1 MGQETGLD
9 VMGFLIRAIFWLS
22 LVLLFVPIGGAGSDG
37 AAPQIGALQALS
49 AARDAVSDM
58 AGICERK
65 PEVCATGVAALQTI
79 GVRARE
85 SARMAYEMIEESG
98 SEAPDAA
105 AAPEDAI
112 TTGSIPE
119 NAENR

>member
-1 MGQETGLD
+1 
-9 VMGFLIRAIFWLS
+9 MGFLIRAIFWLS
-22 LVLLFVPIGGAGSDG
+22 LVLLFVPIGGAGNDGDG

-105 AAPEDAI
+105 ATPEDTI

-119 NAENR
+119 SAENR